1 MAPSRRKGV
10 SKAAQAA
17 AACRQWKVGDLVLA
31 KVKGFPAWPA
41 TVSEPE
47 KWGYSADWKKVLV
60 FFFGTQQIA
69 FCNPADVEA
78 FTEEKK
84 QSLLG
89 KRHGKGAD
97 FVRAVKEIIDSYDK
111 LKKEDQVDDFKST
124 ANGRNTVDSLSNLRS
139 EDQSEVPEAILDSHS
154 KSSHST
160 IDRNEPS
167 VSVEDASATA
177 QVDAMHDKEALI
189 EEPAAT
195 ATVTETPLPVTY
207 SSRKRSRDLRSQKEE
222 AQARRSRSSSRMESR
237 RVRNSRMSCDDD
249 DKNAGEVS
257 GNVVRNGCLR
267 RNKRVR
273 KSPDASECD
282 DVNSAAFVSN
292 GCIEDNGS
300 EVATVDSDTFSL
312 NEGSAVDSGCKGEHS
327 EAVAECLD
335 GDAELVKRLDLQ
347 IKAVVIKKKRK
358 PNRKRIT
365 NDAAEPIAMVDKETV
380 LEVKQSSN
388 QTIQNDCGKMNG
400 NSSKED
406 GDEHLPLV
414 KRARVRM
421 GKPCSAHEEVASF
434 AHTEESH
441 KEVVLN
447 PLGPVSTSSNC
458 DENCPSGR
466 DSSVVNEVLDNI
478 TPSGGCSG
486 ILGNR
491 PQLWNTKNDQSFGC
505 SVDGEAVLPP
515 SKRLHRA
522 LEAMSANAAE
532 DDRCNYES
540 SVTKMSTIGC
550 HHSSTS
556 SCPAMTVE
564 SNTGTG
570 LGLQSEDSL
579 GINASGVDA
588 SGFST
593 SLNPVVLEE
602 NAKSVVVVNADK
614 KTESPNTQSH
624 ECSINE
630 LPDSGDHVGGKDLSG
645 GFSDC
650 HIMGRPVHLSPNM
663 DRSEAGT
670 GLNESSIDELPTKD
684 KNKDKD
690 ELSHCE
696 AENPDIECDTSEHT
710 LKSIDPPVSGT
721 NHGISEFSPLN
732 MASPLHYGEEG
743 PGEKVEGLES
753 HVQDTR
759 EVNDIFDV
767 VKEVENK
774 QTENDPSSV
783 SYPNEYLGDKNVSG
797 IRSSP
802 SLTDGGDSIAHASP
816 LNTSACHMSTS
827 DSSNILQNNGSCS
840 PDGDLQ
846 NRRTSSIQLGEDGK
860 SESVV
865 SQRSKSVSKYS
876 EIHATLLSFDT
887 MLGTLTRTKE
897 SIGRATRVAMD
908 CGKLGVAAKVLEIL
922 ARYLETESSLHR
934 RVDLFFLV
942 DSIAQCTRG
951 LKGDGCGMY
960 PSAIQAILPRLLSAA
975 APPGSSAHEN
985 RRQCLKVLKLWS
997 ERRIVPES
1005 IIHRHMRELDTYGV
1019 SSSSG
1024 AYGRRS
1030 ARTERSLDDPL
1041 REMEG
1046 MLVDEYGSNS
1056 SFQLPGFC
1064 MPRMLK
1070 DEDDGCDSDGESFE
1084 AVTPEHNPQAH
1095 EEQETTPATERHRHI
1110 LEDVDGELEMED
1122 VAPSCDVDV
1131 SSSCGVAGA
1140 NGVQA
1145 SHNQFEQNCGPY
1157 FAPPLPRDVPPSS
1170 PPLPS
1175 SPPPPP
1181 PPPPLPPPHVVH
1193 PPCAMPDAYM
1203 SSVDSKSY
1211 TDAHNVHGN
1220 RVHPP
1225 PQQLNSPRVNHTIP
1239 DAVHY
1244 LAPECRDHQRQ
1255 MPDSTSCSYS
1265 SFPTYSERNVTHSD
1279 GATFH
1284 NEGYPL
1290 RPPHAPP
1297 SNQFSYVQGDQ
1308 PVKPQCE
1315 APPPY
1320 HNRFDYGDREN
1331 YYNNHERMKPGPY
1344 EPCDSWRFP
1353 SHYFSGPRY
1362 PDKGKMSYGTGPYAG
1377 PPCEPTRGPG
1387 QDWRYPP
1394 RLMSH
1399 RDSMPFRPPFEGP
1412 IPITGRGNVN
1422 LGIKMGGSQS
1432 VSEKSIHEFTV
1443 KDSRGKEVDLSV
1455 YKGKVVLVV
1464 NVASKCGFTDT
1475 NYTQLTE
1482 LYTKYKEKGFEI
1494 LAFPCNQFLRQ
1505 EPGTSQDAEQFA
1517 CTRYKAEYP
1526 IFKKV
1531 RVNGPDTEP
1540 VYKFL
1545 KASKSGFLG
1554 SRIKWNFTKFL
1565 VDKDGHVIERYG
1577 PTTSPLNIEAD
1588 IKKALG
1594 EV

>member
-1 MAPSRRKGV
+1 MAWILDIAHPSLPIDLRASMPANLRLRFSSKCQIVQFLGRLRHAVPDRRKGV

-17 AACRQWKVGDLVLA
+17 AARRQWKVGDLVLA

-139 EDQSEVPEAILDSHS
+139 EDQSEAPEAILDSHS

-189 EEPAAT
+189 EEPGAT
-195 ATVTETPLPVTY
+195 ATVTETPLPVTS

-222 AQARRSRSSSRMESR
+222 VPARRSRSSSRMESR

-257 GNVVRNGCLR
+257 GNVVRNRCLR
-267 RNKRVR
+267 RNKRIR

-335 GDAELVKRLDLQ
+335 GDAELVKGLDLQ

-388 QTIQNDCGKMNG
+388 QTMQNDCGKMNG

-421 GKPCSAHEEVASF
+421 GKPCSAHEEVDSF

-466 DSSVVNEVLDNI
+466 DLSVVNEVLDNI
-478 TPSGGCSG
+478 TPSGGCTS

-491 PQLWNTKNDQSFGC
+491 PQLWNTKKDQSFGC

-532 DDRCNYES
+532 DDRCNYDS
-540 SVTKMSTIGC
+540 SVTKTSTIGC

-556 SCPAMTVE
+556 TCPATTVE

-588 SGFST
+588 FGFST

-602 NAKSVVVVNADK
+602 NGKSVVEVNADK
-614 KTESPNTQSH
+614 KTESLNTQSH

-645 GFSDC
+645 GSSDC
-650 HIMGRPVHLSPNM
+650 HIMGSLGHLSPNM
-663 DRSEAGT
+663 DRGEAGT
-670 GLNESSIDELPTKD
+670 GLNESSIDELPMKD

-696 AENPDIECDTSEHT
+696 AENPDIECGTSEHT

-721 NHGISEFSPLN
+721 NHGIYEFPPLN
-732 MASPLHYGEEG
+732 VASPLHYGGEG

-753 HVQDTR
+753 HVQDIR

-767 VKEVENK
+767 VKVVKEVQNK
-774 QTENDPSSV
+774 QTENDPSSI

-816 LNTSACHMSTS
+816 LNTSGCRMSTS

-846 NRRTSSIQLGEDGK
+846 NKRTSSIQLGEDGK

-865 SQRSKSVSKYS
+865 SQRPKSVSKYS

-1005 IIHRHMRELDTYGV
+1005 IIHRHMRELDTHGV
-1019 SSSSG
+1019 SSSG

-1145 SHNQFEQNCGPY
+1145 SHNQFEQNCQPY

-1181 PPPPLPPPHVVH
+1181 PPPPPPLPPPHVVH

-1203 SSVDSKSY
+1203 SGVDSKSY

-1220 RVHPP
+1220 RVQPP

-1244 LAPECRDHQRQ
+1244 RAPECRDHQRQ
-1255 MPDSTSCSYS
+1255 MPDSTSCSYG
-1265 SFPTYSERNVTHSD
+1265 SFPTYLERNVPHSD

-1284 NEGYPL
+1284 NEGYSL

-1308 PVKPQCE
+1308 QGNPQHE

-1320 HNRFDYGDREN
+1320 HNRFDYGDRES

-1344 EPCDSWRFP
+1344 EPHDSWRFP

-1362 PDKGKMSYGTGPYAG
+1362 PDKGKMSYGTGPYGG

-1394 RLMSH
+1394 RSMSH

-1412 IPITGRGNVN
+1412 IPITGRGP
-1422 LGIKMGGSQS
+1422 SYW
-1432 VSEKSIHEFTV
+1432 
-1443 KDSRGKEVDLSV
+1443 R
-1455 YKGKVVLVV
+1455 
-1464 NVASKCGFTDT
+1464 
-1475 NYTQLTE
+1475 
-1482 LYTKYKEKGFEI
+1482 
-1494 LAFPCNQFLRQ
+1494 PR
-1505 EPGTSQDAEQFA
+1505 
-1517 CTRYKAEYP
+1517 
-1526 IFKKV
+1526 
-1531 RVNGPDTEP
+1531 
-1540 VYKFL
+1540 
-1545 KASKSGFLG
+1545 
-1554 SRIKWNFTKFL
+1554 
-1565 VDKDGHVIERYG
+1565 
-1577 PTTSPLNIEAD
+1577 
-1588 IKKALG
+1588 
-1594 EV
+1594 

>member
-1 MAPSRRKGV
+1 MPANLRRRFSAKCQIVQFVGRLRHAAVPDRRKGA

-17 AACRQWKVGDLVLA
+17 AARRQWKVGDLVLA

-69 FCNPADVEA
+69 FCHPADVEA
-78 FTEEKK
+78 FTDEKK

-89 KRHGKGAD
+89 KRHGAD
-97 FVRAVKEIIDSYDK
+97 FVRAVQEIIDIYDK
-111 LKKEDQVDDFKST
+111 MKKADQVDDFKST
-124 ANGRNTVDSLSNLRS
+124 ANGRNTVDSLSNLCAK
-139 EDQSEVPEAILDSHS
+139 DQSEAPEAILDSHS
-154 KSSHST
+154 KSSQST
-160 IDRNEPS
+160 NRNEPS
-167 VSVEDASATA
+167 VSVQDASATE

-189 EEPAAT
+189 KEPAAT

-207 SSRKRSRDLRSQKEE
+207 SSRKRSRDLRSRSCVSLKKE
-222 AQARRSRSSSRMESR
+222 APARRSRHSSRMESR

-257 GNVVRNGCLR
+257 GNVVRDRCLR
-267 RNKRVR
+267 RNKRIR

-282 DVNSAAFVSN
+282 DVNSDAFVSN
-292 GCIEDNGS
+292 GCIEYNGS
-300 EVATVDSDTFSL
+300 EVVTVDSDTFSL
-312 NEGSAVDSGCKGEHS
+312 NEGSAIDSGCKGEHS
-327 EAVAECLD
+327 EAVAKFLD
-335 GDAELVKRLDLQ
+335 GDAELVKALDLQ

-358 PNRKRIT
+358 PNRKRIS
-365 NDAAEPIAMVDKETV
+365 NDAADPIAMVDKETI

-388 QTIQNDCGKMNG
+388 QTMQNDCGKMNG

-421 GKPCSAHEEVASF
+421 GKPCSAHEEVDSF
-434 AHTEESH
+434 AHTEESQ

-458 DENCPSGR
+458 EENCPSDR
-466 DSSVVNEVLDNI
+466 DLSVVNEVLDNI
-478 TPSGGCSG
+478 SPSGGCTH
-486 ILGNR
+486 ILGNE
-491 PQLWNTKNDQSFGC
+491 PQLWNTKKDQSFSC

-522 LEAMSANAAE
+522 LEAMSANVAE

-540 SVTKMSTIGC
+540 SVAKTSTVGC
-550 HHSSTS
+550 HLSFTST
-556 SCPAMTVE
+556 CPAITVE

-570 LGLQSEDSL
+570 LVLQSEDSL
-579 GINASGVDA
+579 GNKASGVDA

-602 NAKSVVVVNADK
+602 NVKSVVEVVADK
-614 KTESPNTQSH
+614 KIESPNTQNH
-624 ECSINE
+624 ECSIDE
-630 LPDSGDHVGGKDLSG
+630 SPDFGYHVAGKDLGGGASG
-645 GFSDC
+645 C
-650 HIMGRPVHLSPNM
+650 HIMGSPGHLSPNM
-663 DRSEAGT
+663 DRGEAGIRHI
-670 GLNESSIDELPTKD
+670 ESSIDELPTKD
-684 KNKDKD
+684 KSKDKD

-710 LKSIDPPVSGT
+710 LKSINPPVSGT
-721 NHGISEFSPLN
+721 IHDISEVSPFN
-732 MASPLHYGEEG
+732 EASPLHYGGEG
-743 PGEKVEGLES
+743 CSEKVEALEPR
-753 HVQDTR
+753 VQDAR
-759 EVNDIFDV
+759 EINDMFDV

-774 QTENDPSSV
+774 KTENDPSSI
-783 SYPNEYLGDKNVSG
+783 SYPNEYLGEKNASG
-797 IRSSP
+797 IRSCP
-802 SLTDGGDSIAHASP
+802 SLTDGGDSLAHASP
-816 LNTSACHMSTS
+816 PNTSGCHMSTS

-846 NRRTSSIQLGEDGK
+846 NKRTASTILGEDGK

-865 SQRSKSVSKYS
+865 SQRPKSVGRYA
-876 EIHATLLSFDT
+876 EVHATLLSFET

-922 ARYLETESSLHR
+922 AHYLETESSLHR

-1005 IIHRHMRELDTYGV
+1005 IIHRHMRELDTHGV

-1056 SFQLPGFC
+1056 SFQLPGLC

-1095 EEQETTPATERHRHI
+1095 EEQEETTPATERHRHI

-1122 VAPSCDVDV
+1122 VAPSCDVNM

-1145 SHNQFEQNCGPY
+1145 SHSQFEQNYQPSL
-1157 FAPPLPRDVPPSS
+1157 APPLPRDVPPSS

-1181 PPPPLPPPHVVH
+1181 PLPPPHVIH
-1193 PPCAMPDAYM
+1193 HPCALPDAYM
-1203 SSVDSKSY
+1203 IGVDSKSY
-1211 TDAHNVHGN
+1211 TVTHNVHDN
-1220 RVHPP
+1220 RVQPP
-1225 PQQLNSPRVNHTIP
+1225 PQQLNAPRVNQTIP
-1239 DAVHY
+1239 DAMHY
-1244 LAPECRDHQRQ
+1244 CASECRDHQKQ

-1265 SFPTYSERNVTHSD
+1265 SFPTYSDRNVPHSD
-1279 GATFH
+1279 GDTFH
-1284 NEGYPL
+1284 NKGYPL
-1290 RPPHAPP
+1290 LPPRAPP
-1297 SNQFSYVQGDQ
+1297 SSQFSYVQGDQ
-1308 PVKPQCE
+1308 QVKPRRE

-1320 HNRFDYGDREN
+1320 HHNRFDYGDREN
-1331 YYNNHERMKPGPY
+1331 CYNNHERMKPGPY
-1344 EPCDSWRFP
+1344 EPRNSWRFH
-1353 SHYFSGPRY
+1353 SHSFSGPRY
-1362 PDKGKMSYGTGPYAG
+1362 PDKGKTSYGTDPYSG
-1377 PPCEPTRGPG
+1377 PPCETTRGPG
-1387 QDWRYPP
+1387 QGWRHPP
-1394 RLMSH
+1394 RSMSH

-1412 IPITGRGNVN
+1412 IPVTGRGNDPF
-1422 LGIKMGGSQS
+1422 LILLLPRLFKS
-1432 VSEKSIHEFTV
+1432 VSHLDAARHRRLE
-1443 KDSRGKEVDLSV
+1443 RGGGYKAPKTERWNIMLSV
-1455 YKGKVVLVV
+1455 LYICNSIILPPANADQGRRSF
-1464 NVASKCGFTDT
+1464 AETI
-1475 NYTQLTE
+1475 E
-1482 LYTKYKEKGFEI
+1482 LMRG
-1494 LAFPCNQFLRQ
+1494 RQ
-1505 EPGTSQDAEQFA
+1505 
-1517 CTRYKAEYP
+1517 
-1526 IFKKV
+1526 
-1531 RVNGPDTEP
+1531 
-1540 VYKFL
+1540 
-1545 KASKSGFLG
+1545 
-1554 SRIKWNFTKFL
+1554 
-1565 VDKDGHVIERYG
+1565 
-1577 PTTSPLNIEAD
+1577 
-1588 IKKALG
+1588 
-1594 EV
+1594 